1 MTSTIEE
8 DKKITVIGP
17 DHHNTLGIIRSLG
30 ECGLFPDGL
39 IVTDKNKSF
48 VSKSKYLHRCLL
60 VSKNEQEVIESL
72 LKKKTIA
79 DKKIILIPT
88 DDYSVEIID
97 KHLEVLSPFYII
109 PNIDF
114 TEGSIVRLMDK
125 DVMNRVAIEEG
136 FLVPKGAS
144 LKVPDDLHLLN
155 EKLEN
160 EGFTFPLIVKPL
172 RSVAGNKDAIEI
184 VYSLTELEGFL
195 KMLPPCNVLL
205 QEYLEIEEEYG
216 IQGYAYNGQV
226 YIPGV
231 IRKIRTSSY
240 SRGSTIYAR
249 LERDV
254 PSIDKSM
261 IANMVERTRFSG
273 LFDIELFLH
282 KGDLYFIEMNFR
294 NGAYGYAYTR
304 FGSNL
309 AYLWVCACQGL
320 IPKLVNSTKKEEFY
334 LMNEISDFRSII
346 EKKITWYCWVKQFI
360 TADVHLIMNRKDMGP
375 FWFKLFEAG
384 RSFF

>member
-8 DKKITVIGP
+8 DIKITVIGA

-30 ECGLFPDGL
+30 ECGLFLDGI

-60 VSKNEQEVIESL
+60 VRKNEQEVVSCL
-72 LKKKTIA
+72 LNQKTIAGKKTI
-79 DKKIILIPT
+79 LIPS
-88 DDYSVEIID
+88 DDFSESIID
-97 KHLEVLSPFYII
+97 KHLDALSPFYIT
-109 PNIDF
+109 PNINF
-114 TEGSIVRLMDK
+114 TEGAIVRLMDK
-125 DVMNRVAIEEG
+125 DVMNQVAKEEG
-136 FLVPKGAS
+136 LLVPKSIS
-144 LKVPDDLHLLN
+144 LKVPDDLLLLS
-155 EKLEN
+155 EKLNSKELALP
-160 EGFTFPLIVKPL
+160 FIAKPL
-172 RSVAGNKDAIEI
+172 RSATGNKDAIKI

-216 IQGYAYNGQV
+216 IQGYAYGGQV
-226 YIPGV
+226 YIPGI
-231 IRKIRTSSY
+231 IRKIRTSSS

-249 LERDV
+249 IEQDV
-254 PSIDKSM
+254 PYIDKSM

-309 AYLWVCACQGL
+309 AYLWACACQGW

-346 EKKITWYCWVKQFI
+346 EKKISWYGWVKQFL
-360 TADVHLIMNRKDMGP
+360 TADVHMIINRKDMGP

>member
-1 MTSTIEE
+1 MINNIKE
-8 DKKITVIGP
+8 DIKITVIGA

-30 ECGLFPDGL
+30 ECGLFPNGL

-48 VSKSKYLHRCLL
+48 VSKSKYLHSCLL
-60 VSKNEQEVIESL
+60 VSKNEQEVIKSL
-72 LKKKTIA
+72 LKKKSIA
-79 DKKIILIPT
+79 DKKIILVPA

-97 KHLEVLSPFYII
+97 KHLDALSPFYIT

-114 TEGSIVRLMDK
+114 TEGAIVRLMDK
-125 DVMNRVAIEEG
+125 DVMNRVAIEAG
-136 FLVPKGAS
+136 LLVPKGTS
-144 LKVPDDLHLLN
+144 LQVSDDLHVLN

-172 RSVAGNKDAIEI
+172 RSAAGNKDAIEI
-184 VYSLTELEGFL
+184 VYSLTELEGL
-195 KMLPPCNVLL
+195 LNMLPTCNVLL
-205 QEYLEIEEEYG
+205 QEYLEVEEEYG
-216 IQGYAYNGQV
+216 IQGYAYGGQV
-226 YIPGV
+226 YIPGI
-231 IRKIRTSSY
+231 IRKIRTSSS

-249 LERDV
+249 IERDV

-304 FGSNL
+304 FGYNL
-309 AYLWVCACQGL
+309 PYLWICACQGC
-320 IPKLVNSTKKEEFY
+320 IPKQVSITKKEKIY
-334 LMNEISDFRSII
+334 LMNEFADFRSII
-346 EKKITWYCWVKQFI
+346 EKKISWYGWVKQFL
-360 TADVHLIMNRKDMGP
+360 TADVHMIINRKDMGP